1 MPFSTPLFRAAAAA
15 CLLGAGALF
24 SSCESVIYVAAP
36 VTSVGQSFTGDT
48 LRSPIKGII
57 AGRVAPYYMVG
68 DVTVNDGDT
77 LLIQAGVKILVIGKP
92 KSTSTFGQAT
102 NNPGFVVNGA
112 LLSLGTKE
120 APVVM
125 TIADNL
131 KGDPNA
137 VVSAATDPAFKGYW
151 GGINADGAALL
162 VLRWTEIGYV
172 GGPYGANAPTGY
184 AAGDPKYGISMLAK
198 KATAQLVVED
208 CYLHGSV
215 DDFMRL
221 QSCRFSL
228 MRNRFE
234 KMGKAGGEG
243 VNVKAG
249 CLGDIAYNTFVGGA
263 TNGSK
268 VASVAAAPVQA
279 TVNTYN
285 NTYLN
290 CGYRQTK
297 AGRGGSI
304 NYEVQAAGVVY
315 NNLIVNCRFGL
326 RMRSDDLPDL
336 SKIKYNNQYYYGGTA
351 SQVAEF
357 NAATAGSVTTN
368 QPNDTRGAAGALDP
382 KFQAADLTTAAGT
395 TAAPNTAMQWTNF
408 LRGPGGLRL
417 LANSPAL
424 GRGFTTF
431 SPVNAVGGLRIGGLF
446 TPTVSAPGSDAGA
459 YQADGTGNQQ

>member
-1 MPFSTPLFRAAAAA
+1 MRQFHSLFTPAAA
-15 CLLGAGALF
+15 LLLATGALL
-24 SSCESVIYVAAP
+24 SSCENLIYVAAP
-36 VTSVGQSFTGDT
+36 VSTVGQAFSGDT
-48 LRSPIKGII
+48 LRSPIKGTI
-57 AGRVAPYYMVG
+57 AGRANPYYMIG

-92 KSTSTFGQAT
+92 KSTATFGQAT
-102 NNPGFVVNGA
+102 NNPGFVVNGV
-112 LLSLGTKE
+112 LLSLGTKA

-125 TIADNL
+125 TINDNL
-131 KGDPNA
+131 KGDPAA

-151 GGINADGAALL
+151 GGINADGASLL
-162 VLRWTEIGYV
+162 VLRWTDIGYI

-184 AAGDPKYGISMLAK
+184 AAGDPKYGVSMLAK
-198 KATAQLVVED
+198 KANARLVMED

-221 QSCRFSL
+221 QSCKFSL

-234 KMGKAGGEG
+234 KTGKAGGEG

-279 TVNTYN
+279 NVNTYN

-304 NYEVQAAGVVY
+304 NYEVQAAGLVY
-315 NNLIVNCRFGL
+315 NNLIANCRFGL
-326 RMRSDDLPDL
+326 RMRSDDQPDL
-336 SKIKYNNQYYYGGTA
+336 SKIKYNNQYYYGAT
-351 SQVAEF
+351 SYQVAEF
-357 NAATAGSVTTN
+357 NAATAGSVTAN
-368 QPNDTRGAAGALDP
+368 QPNDTRGTAGTNDP

-395 TAAPNTAMQWTNF
+395 TAAPSTTIQWTNF
-408 LRGPGGLRL
+408 LKGGGSLRL
-417 LANSPAL
+417 QAGSPAL
-424 GRGFTTF
+424 GKGFTTF
-431 SPVNAVGGLRIGGLF
+431 SPVNAVGDLRVGGLF
-446 TPTVSAPGSDAGA
+446 TPTVTPPGSDAGA